1 MLKDKISNIESVV
14 KSNLT
19 TEISSA
25 MTNDSSRCDTS
36 GSGLI
41 DNEDFRDLCAG
52 FGIEE
57 V

>member
-1 MLKDKISNIESVV
+1 MLKDKAELQRQSLNNPS
-14 KSNLT
+14 K
-19 TEISSA
+19 
-25 MTNDSSRCDTS
+25 MTNDPSRCDTS